1 MQQLKNQINEITS
14 KNIKRELSLENKEKQ
29 FLIEINF

>member
-14 KNIKRELSLENKEKQ
+14 KNIKCELSLENKEKQ